1 MAENREEILGR
12 METALRAITVAN
24 GYRSTV
30 VTVSREFAT
39 YEDTTT
45 ASRPWISYFPD
56 PGAQP
61 ARIYE
66 FGGSRYQLDVFLV
79 AILDARTQA
88 EKTAAV
94 ADLAA
99 DIEQVMVGENATWGG
114 YAVQTTCIQDAQS
127 DEGAEDPKG
136 TKGGSVTFTMKF
148 RIEWYE

>member
-45 ASRPWISYFPD
+45 ATRPWISYFPD

-61 ARIYE
+61 ARVYE
-66 FGGSRYQLDVFLV
+66 FGGSRYQLDVVVV
-79 AILDARTQA
+79 AVVEARAQDD
-88 EKTAAV
+88 KTAAV
-94 ADLAA
+94 SDLAA
-99 DIEQVMVGENATWGG
+99 DIEDAMVNDNPTWGG
-114 YAVQTTCIQDAQS
+114 FAVQTTCIQDAQS

-136 TKGGSVTFTMKF
+136 TKGGSVTFAMKF
-148 RIEWYE
+148 RTEWYE

>member
-1 MAENREEILGR
+1 VAENREIILDAIA
-12 METALRAITVAN
+12 TALVGIVTAD
-24 GYRSTV
+24 GYRTTV
-30 VTVSREFAT
+30 TTVSREFAT
-39 YEDTTT
+39 FEDTTT

-61 ARIYE
+61 ARVYE